1 MKNSK
6 QGRPSAETGKKDKLH
21 EKNMPK
27 KPMQSEGSADQDPD
41 YGEDPDKTIQIDD
54 NPEETK
60 RKIPRMD

>member
-6 QGRPSAETGKKDKLH
+6 QDRSSHGTGKKDKH
-21 EKNMPK
+21 EV
-27 KPMQSEGSADQDPD
+27 KPGKRMGAEQPANQDPEP
-41 YGEDPDKTIQIDD
+41 GEDPNKRIQIDD